1 MPIPPLNTNISKSHW
16 SYSDSFGN
24 GENEYIKSLVHRD
37 YSIGY
42 HTHSFY
48 ELNIVLSGEGYH
60 YIEQMSCYATPGCV
74 FLIPPH
80 VQHGYIDKTGLN
92 IYHMLIHHDFIN
104 NCFAEFKKND
114 GFSMLFEAEP
124 YLRAHYDEKMFLILS
139 HEERMHIQQD
149 IDVIDNCKS
158 MQNANV
164 FINAVA
170 KKILCQLCMLI
181 TKHTSIES
189 DNLNSKKELVSIAE
203 CLTYIHQNFNEK
215 LTVAHLADRLHM
227 SRSTFIR
234 QFVRVCSCQPH
245 EYIMQLRIKKA
256 REYLK
261 NSNHSASYI
270 AQECGFYD
278 VSHMRK
284 YLSSTDIKN
293 DC

>member
-1 MPIPPLNTNISKSHW
+1 
-16 SYSDSFGN
+16 
-24 GENEYIKSLVHRD
+24 
-37 YSIGY
+37 
-42 HTHSFY
+42 
-48 ELNIVLSGEGYH
+48 
-60 YIEQMSCYATPGCV
+60 
-74 FLIPPH
+74 
-80 VQHGYIDKTGLN
+80 
-92 IYHMLIHHDFIN
+92 
-104 NCFAEFKKND
+104 
-114 GFSMLFEAEP
+114 
-124 YLRAHYDEKMFLILS
+124 
-139 HEERMHIQQD
+139 
-149 IDVIDNCKS
+149 

-164 FINAVA
+164 FINAIA

-181 TKHTSIES
+181 TKHASDENNTLTS
-189 DNLNSKKELVSIAE
+189 NKELASIAE

-261 NSNHSASYI
+261 NSDHSAAYI